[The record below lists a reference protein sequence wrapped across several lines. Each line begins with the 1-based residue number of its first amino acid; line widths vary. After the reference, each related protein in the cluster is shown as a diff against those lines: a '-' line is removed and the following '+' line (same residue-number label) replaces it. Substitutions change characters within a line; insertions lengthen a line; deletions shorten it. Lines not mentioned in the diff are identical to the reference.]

1 MNEKHGSRLLRI
13 FFFNNITLKIAKVFQ
28 LVFAV
33 WSAARTN
40 KPTTEIACATFI
52 LRCTYNLLVVHY
64 FWSGKNTSM
73 LLAFTA
79 TRRLDESIWSGFSK
93 HFPSVR
99 PPRQTMCHVTSSTK
113 TFQLTIK
120 QSAGSLVDWF
130 NYVKLWRN
138 VSLEWNKVQ
147 TARPLIV
154 TMVIHRFYFSY
165 LFILYGIMWR

>member
-1 MNEKHGSRLLRI
+1 MRKLDSWPVLHVVSAVIRTHIVCQPRGPTNQQQRLRVRHLIYLEPTRNSLYLKRI
-13 FFFNNITLKIAKVFQ
+13 N
-28 LVFAV
+28 
-33 WSAARTN
+33 
-40 KPTTEIACATFI
+40 TF
-52 LRCTYNLLVVHY
+52 
-64 FWSGKNTSM
+64 M

-147 TARPLIV
+147 TASPVV
-154 TMVIHRFYFSY
+154 TMVISRFCFSN
-165 LFILYGIMWR
+165 LFILYGITDHGNGIMGH